1 MNNIDADQLLQEI
14 INKAESEPSEFRFIT
29 SWADFVYCH
38 RHYKAT
44 KIIIKVLKTA
54 SKSLFKEYCKSVTS
68 RISDVTQL
76 IAFTQLGDIIAYY
89 EAELKTLDEM
99 LDEYE
104 EYLWSGNFFYSFL
117 GGER

>member
-1 MNNIDADQLLQEI
+1 MTLSQTVTPKSATEARIHTGISLR
-14 INKAESEPSEFRFIT
+14 RFERVKST
-29 SWADFVYCH
+29 G
-38 RHYKAT
+38 AT
-44 KIIIKVLKTA
+44 TIIKVLKTA